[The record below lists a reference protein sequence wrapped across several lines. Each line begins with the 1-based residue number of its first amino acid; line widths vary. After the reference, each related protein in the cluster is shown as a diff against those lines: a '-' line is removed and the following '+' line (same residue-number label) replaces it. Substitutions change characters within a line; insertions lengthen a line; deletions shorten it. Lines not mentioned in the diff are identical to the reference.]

1 MRNQSLFFPYLHGAL
16 LGKMKAEVPMS
27 VVIINNRVDGL
38 RVTIY
43 DVLHYL
49 EAGRSATEIADIL
62 SLTAEQVGAAIRY
75 IDEHHDEVMTAH
87 RRIEERLA
95 RGNPP
100 EIEAHARAGRARME
114 ELRRSKGWPN
124 GKEVNGEGTAG
135 GRE

>member
-1 MRNQSLFFPYLHGAL
+1 
-16 LGKMKAEVPMS
+16 MS
-27 VVIINNRVDGL
+27 VVIVNNRVDGL

-49 EAGRSATEIADIL
+49 EAGRSAAEIADIL
-62 SLTAEQVGAAIRY
+62 SLTPEQVEAAVRY
-75 IDEHHDEVMTAH
+75 IGERRDEVMAAH

-114 ELRRSKGWPN
+114 ELRRSKGLSG
-124 GKEVNGEGTAG
+124 GKEVNGEGVACR
-135 GRE
+135 RE

>member
-1 MRNQSLFFPYLHGAL
+1 MT
-16 LGKMKAEVPMS
+16 
-27 VVIINNRVDGL
+27 VVIANNRIDGL

-49 EAGRSATEIADIL
+49 EAGRSPEEIADIL
-62 SLTAEQVGAAIRY
+62 PLTREQIDAVIRY
-75 IDEHHDEVMTAH
+75 IDENRDEVMLTH
-87 RRIEERLA
+87 RRIEDRLS

-114 ELRRSKGWPN
+114 EVLRGKRLPN
-124 GKEVNGEGTAG
+124 GKERNGEGTAG